1 MRKQRF
7 VGLRLDESTFNK
19 LKAISG
25 DRTITNTIVELI
37 EEAYSGAKKEAQSF
51 QNLISSIDRLNQQ
64 IAMQSTSK
72 DREGF
77 LVILD
82 ALKVLAQ
89 YLVVMQDRRTE
100 LMKLLDQLKERI
112 S

>member
-19 LKAISG
+19 LKVISG

-37 EEAYSGAKKEAQSF
+37 EEAYSGAKKESQSF
-51 QNLISSIDRLNQQ
+51 QNLISAIDRLTVELAQK
-64 IAMQSTSK
+64 SGK
-72 DREGF
+72 DREPF
-77 LVILD
+77 VVILE
-82 ALKVLAQ
+82 ALKMMSS
-89 YLVVMQDRRTE
+89 YLIVMQDRRAE
-100 LMKLLDQLKERI
+100 LMKILDQLKERI